1 MRSINPLTEQD
12 VKDFHRLDSEIKKR
26 VPSIHAA
33 AEAREMALMIRSRGL
48 WRVEFETWQDYCKY
62 RFGKSADA
70 FRMFDYR
77 NRQKQLQDSKPDAN
91 SQRNALRPDEPV
103 KKHETPTQA
112 MAKRDQSCEVFYTPP
127 KAIEAEVIE
136 AQTVMKPRPCPPDL
150 REQIHDLAMLLK
162 GLLNQGDFA
171 TCRQFR
177 HAVALADR
185 LDHTVQGEFF
195 PDDFGTKS
203 RGTLNQVK
211 AYCLS
216 QGLTQEDGEWFFFK
230 CEGCGWKNN
239 GKAIVDWQ
247 ATVGAWKRVGNIF
260 PSHKSTA
267 LNGHSKNISQA
278 EMVLRQKELEDC
290 QKQINSLRNSY
301 ESHQSWD
308 QQDKQRYAV
317 LAGRRTELKSLL
329 GIKV

>member
-1 MRSINPLTEQD
+1 MIQACTGERLENTGVSKAQKCLIERVVHGDESKTKQNLLPMARRD
-12 VKDFHRLDSEIKKR
+12 PDF
-26 VPSIHAA
+26 
-33 AEAREMALMIRSRGL
+33 
-48 WRVEFETWQDYCKY
+48 
-62 RFGKSADA
+62 
-70 FRMFDYR
+70 
-77 NRQKQLQDSKPDAN
+77 
-91 SQRNALRPDEPV
+91 
-103 KKHETPTQA
+103 
-112 MAKRDQSCEVFYTPP
+112 
-127 KAIEAEVIE
+127 EVISVPP
-136 AQTVMKPRPCPPDL
+136 QPLVVKPKPCNPAL
-150 REQIHDLAMLLK
+150 REQMHELAILLK
-162 GLLNQGDFA
+162 DLLNQGNFA